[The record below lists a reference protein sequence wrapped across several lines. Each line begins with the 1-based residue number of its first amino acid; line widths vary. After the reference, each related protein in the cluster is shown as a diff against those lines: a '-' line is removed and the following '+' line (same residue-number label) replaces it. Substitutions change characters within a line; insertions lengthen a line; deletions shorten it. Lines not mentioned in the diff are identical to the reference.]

1 MADYKHRGSD
11 DALSKYT
18 SAYDKVQRLS
28 AEGNQTREDIKSL
41 EEKIQV
47 ADNDYNLSD
56 KEVLELKQKLKS
68 AEAKRI
74 SIEEK
79 RENLRKDRQDK
90 SASLSGLKEKFSGA
104 KSDRDSAKKTYLD
117 SVSGNENTKI
127 TISKEVVGPSKE
139 SLDVYALGDIH
150 GWAPGLT
157 TYLAANELAEIKISG
172 LDVNKNPTKV
182 YPDYNLL
189 SQKGKLIEGQWIDGS
204 TFTPLQEKDRK
215 EIYRGAFSNIEVLPG
230 KTLDKSLFLQVGD
243 LNDRGDYS
251 ELNFDIMRK
260 FSLSSGGRAF
270 ALIGNHEEML
280 LRGNYKNWKHNEEES
295 GFFNS
300 LESPGSFRLRH
311 EFLNIKEDVESYHRS
326 VFFSY
331 CAHFAHML
339 LTQEFVIRE
348 MLDEDSRKRYVELT
362 QPALDLGN
370 INDSKLQE
378 IALSNDWKTV
388 EFCFSWLEK
397 IWRSEKPVNVP
408 GAIVLFSVGH
418 VLGLHA
424 SINSL
429 NKFFDHKRSS
439 DFKKSFKTKSGAELN
454 LHLYSHVHGS
464 PSPDTDMLWQ
474 RDGKT
479 WTAKAPSKKMA
490 ESVQKINK
498 HLPHVTNIVQGHE
511 VLSSKDLD
519 IKSHSVIVPSGEVKI
534 SNLDVGM
541 TPVYL
546 PTKLENKYDVKR
558 VPNGISIETFGRV
571 PRIQGIEFKTTA
583 ALKVVPRIEKRN
595 QPYAVSLY
603 STKPSKEIAR
613 ISRDAKGYR
622 MKIIVN
628 DVRIGVNK
636 NGKSLL
642 VEECTFPLQ
651 NVTINLYKI
660 VRGWLG
666 SYPEPLGRIALG
678 NLSKVD
684 EKKDPILIQAQKEK
698 DAAEKKA
705 KEAAEKKAKEAAEK
719 KAKEAAEKKAKEDAA
734 KKEKAK
740 KVAEKKAKEDAA
752 KKEKANSEDVEE
764 IQKIL
769 DSPDSIDAA
778 KVSVAPSKPEGGI
791 ASTARIS
798 VTVTPVPQEPP
809 VTKPKKPKTQSSS
822 NITRASDKIVVYVD
836 KMLVEKH
843 SRMLIDK
850 LARKLEN
857 VSFIFC
863 DYDLAFL
870 PKNVERIPIDDYN
883 KRISMIKPSTNVFRI
898 TTKDTFPELSS
909 EEKKY
914 TISYVDFTGMWKTP
928 HKVLEKFT
936 GVKLDE

>member
-1 MADYKHRGSD
+1 MADYMHRGSE

-28 AEGNQTREDIKSL
+28 EEGNQTREDIKSL
-41 EEKIQV
+41 EEKIQA
-47 ADNDYNLSD
+47 ADKDYNLSD
-56 KEVLELKQKLKS
+56 KEVLELKQRLKS
-68 AEAKRI
+68 AEAKR
-74 SIEEK
+74 SSFEEK
-79 RENLRKDRQDK
+79 RENLRKKKQVR
-90 SASLSGLKEKFSGA
+90 SASLSKLKENFSAA
-104 KSDRDSAKKTYLD
+104 KSERDSAKKSYLE
-117 SVSGNENTKI
+117 SVSGNTNSKI
-127 TISKEVVGPSKE
+127 TLSNEIVGPSKE

-157 TYLAANELAEIKISG
+157 SYLAENGLAEVSISG
-172 LDVNKNPTKV
+172 LDVNKKPTEV

-189 SQKGKLIEGQWIDGS
+189 SKKGKLIEGQWIDGS

-230 KTLDKSLFLQVGD
+230 KTLDKSFFLQVGD

-251 ELNFDIMRK
+251 ELVFDIMRK
-260 FSLSSGGRAF
+260 LSLSSGGRSF

-280 LRGNYKNWKHNEEES
+280 LRGNYKNWIHNEEES

-300 LESPGSFRLRH
+300 LESPGSFRLRN
-311 EFLNIKEDVESYHRS
+311 EFLNIKEDVENYRRS

-348 MLDEDSRKRYVELT
+348 MLDEGSRKRYVQMT

-370 INDSKLQE
+370 ITDSKLKE
-378 IALSNDWKTV
+378 IALSNDWDTV

-397 IWRSEKPVNVP
+397 IWRAEKPVNVP

-464 PSPDTDMLWQ
+464 PSPDTEMLWQ

-479 WTAKAPSKKMA
+479 WTGKSPSKKMGEA
-490 ESVQKINK
+490 VLKINK
-498 HLPHVTNIVQGHE
+498 HLPHVTNIIQGHE
-511 VLSSKDLD
+511 VLSSKDLG
-519 IKSHSVIVPSGEVKI
+519 IKSHSVNVPSGEVKI

-558 VPNGISIETFGRV
+558 VPNGISVETFGRA
-571 PRIQGIEFKTTA
+571 PRILGAEFKTTDSLVIA
-583 ALKVVPRIEKRN
+583 PRIEKRN
-595 QPYAVSLY
+595 QPYIVSLY

-613 ISRDAKGYR
+613 ISRDKKGYR
-622 MKIIVN
+622 IKVISN
-628 DVRIGVNK
+628 DVRIGAKK

-642 VEECTFPLQ
+642 VDEVTFPLQ

-660 VRGWLG
+660 VRGWWA
-666 SYPEPLGRIALG
+666 SYPEPLGRIGLG
-678 NLSKVD
+678 RISELD

-698 DAAEKKA
+698 EEAEKKA
-705 KEAAEKKAKEAAEK
+705 KEEAEKKAKEETEK
-719 KAKEAAEKKAKEDAA
+719 KEQAK
-734 KKEKAK
+734 
-740 KVAEKKAKEDAA
+740 
-752 KKEKANSEDVEE
+752 SENVEE
-764 IQKIL
+764 IQRIL
-769 DSPDSIDAA
+769 DSPDANDAA
-778 KVSVAPSKPEGGI
+778 KGSASPPAVPEGGI
-791 ASTARIS
+791 ATTARIS
-798 VTVTPVPQEPP
+798 VKVTPVPRKRPTEIPRE
-809 VTKPKKPKTQSSS
+809 PKTESSS
-822 NITRASDKIVVYVD
+822 IITQASDKVVIYVD
-836 KMLVEKH
+836 RMLVDKH
-843 SRMLIDK
+843 NRLLMEYLV
-850 LARKLEN
+850 RKLEN
-857 VSFIFC
+857 VNFIFC
-863 DYDLAFL
+863 EYDLAFL
-870 PKNVERIPIDDYN
+870 PENAQRMTSEEYN
-883 KRISMIKPSTNVFRI
+883 KQISTIKPSTNVFRI
-898 TTKDTFPELSS
+898 TTK
-909 EEKKY
+909 EEYPKLKDKEKEY
-914 TISYVDFTGMWKTP
+914 TISYENFPRLRHRQFV
-928 HKVLEKFT
+928 KVMKEFT